1 MFASQKM
8 VRQNSI
14 YRMLNPSEARQN
26 IDTTTQ
32 LDEPR
37 TIGSLIIKTT
47 SKTIEKLSINKK
59 TQGVVS
65 TPIYIEQDLNAI
77 DEELFDDISDC
88 SGHSAKTEYSITLDI
103 NDDTEI
109 EFSALENR
117 FGCVRFLLN
126 DQLLRAFSRNGG
138 QHSLQLN
145 KGTHV
150 LSWIA

>member
-14 YRMLNPSEARQN
+14 YRMLHPSETRQN
-26 IDTTTQ
+26 FDTKS
-32 LDEPR
+32 LNEPH
-37 TIGSLIIKTT
+37 TIGSLMIK
-47 SKTIEKLSINKK
+47 SASHNNEKLLINNK
-59 TQGVVS
+59 TQGVLS

-77 DEELFDDISDC
+77 DEELFDEIADC
-88 SGHSAKTEYSITLDI
+88 LGHSAKTEYSITLDI

-109 EFSALENR
+109 EFSALENK

-126 DQLLRAFSRNGG
+126 DQLLRAFSRSGG